1 MLKGEEGF
9 TLIELIA
16 VLVMVG
22 VMSAVIYQKIDGID
36 REAEQVALNAGVS
49 ELNGRER
56 LQYLYEQI
64 GDGYPGDPVLF
75 GRISR
80 DLGTHYSWD
89 SLAITGGTLRFK
101 ESIKTLVRTA
111 STATDYGGW
120 K

>member
-22 VMSAVIYQKIDGID
+22 VMSAVIYQKINTID

-56 LQYLYEQI
+56 LQYLVEQI

-75 GRISR
+75 GKISR
-80 DLGTHYSWD
+80 DLGSDYTWD
-89 SLAITGGTLRFK
+89 VVAITGGALRFK
-101 ESIKTLVRTA
+101 GSTQILIRTA